1 MENNSQQLVKIE
13 NLSVKQAEH
22 VVLDGV
28 NLNVS
33 SGEFIYLIGKTG
45 SGKSSLLRTMY
56 GDLPLTTGKAEVCS
70 IDLST
75 VNRKNVHNLRRK
87 LGIVFQDFGL
97 LTDRSVDENLRF
109 ALRATGWNN
118 KKKIKQRIEEV
129 LKRVDLAN
137 KGYKQPHEISG
148 GEQQRVAIARALLN
162 SPSLILADE
171 PTGNL
176 DPETTTNI
184 LNLLHE
190 LTRSGCSV
198 IMATHDTHIIEK
210 FPGRKLKCEAGKI
223 SEFH

>member
-1 MENNSQQLVKIE
+1 MEHNSQQLVKIE
-13 NLSVKQAEH
+13 NMSVKQAEH

-223 SEFH
+223 SEVH

>member
-109 ALRATGWNN
+109 ALRATGWSN
-118 KKKIKQRIEEV
+118 KEKIKQRIEEV

-223 SEFH
+223 SEVH

>member
-109 ALRATGWNN
+109 ALRATGWSN
-118 KKKIKQRIEEV
+118 KEKIKQRIEEV

-148 GEQQRVAIARALLN
+148 GEQQRVAML
-162 SPSLILADE
+162 
-171 PTGNL
+171 
-176 DPETTTNI
+176 
-184 LNLLHE
+184 E
-190 LTRSGCSV
+190 LC
-198 IMATHDTHIIEK
+198 
-210 FPGRKLKCEAGKI
+210 
-223 SEFH
+223 

>member
-1 MENNSQQLVKIE
+1 ME

-22 VVLDGV
+22 VVLNGV

>member
-1 MENNSQQLVKIE
+1 MEHNSQQLIKIE
-13 NLSVKQAEH
+13 NMSVKQAEH

-223 SEFH
+223 SEVH